1 MMAMMYVDIY
11 LYILNISD
19 STLIHE
25 ILFLHLN
32 YIIYIVDSL
41 YQYQYSSIR
50 HLYSYSISI
59 DCFINSLSRLLY
71 WCRQWSFVWT
81 WIKLL
86 EYPIIVSCFIYRLP
100 WKRNLSSPIKACD
113 RRTEGMFVW
122 YE

>member
-71 WCRQWSFVWT
+71 
-81 WIKLL
+81 
-86 EYPIIVSCFIYRLP
+86 
-100 WKRNLSSPIKACD
+100 
-113 RRTEGMFVW
+113 
-122 YE
+122 